1 MRFRAWMRVF
11 CGHSRAFVLAA
22 VVGRRFFVVILVV
35 SGSSTSSMLLL
46 RGNSRAFGVA
56 AVEIN

>member
-1 MRFRAWMRVF
+1 MRVF